1 MISHTEG
8 DGKRVS
14 SHRADVTGV
23 IATLLGAGTRCI
35 SILMHLSLSLSLSWR
50 GWLSARSE
58 SRRSSATSPGNGRRE
73 GHPRALSASASRR
86 LALAGGVS
94 LSVLVGG
101 LAFASVGALAAM
113 QYPLVRQLSSGLQE
127 PNGPVAVDGKT
138 GDVFVPD
145 TEGNQSVLRV
155 LNASGE
161 FVGTWAG
168 ANTPGASFGEHEIH
182 SVAADDASGD
192 VYVADRSN
200 SVVDVFEASGAYV
213 CQITGAGS
221 ATTSASECDGSAPG
235 TPHDAFGE
243 PNGVAVDQATGDVY
257 VSDST
262 NEVVDVFNS
271 AGRYLSQITGAST
284 PAGSFSEVRSM
295 AVDDV
300 SGDLLVADSGG
311 VVYVF
316 DAATGA
322 YLETWSGSAVSNPP
336 GAPSGSFGGSV
347 SVAVNDA
354 SGDVYVS
361 DSGDGVVDELESTGA
376 YVGQITGVPG
386 ALSSFLPQGVAVG
399 QSTGEVY
406 VYDAVGNAVDVFEGQ
421 QVVVPDVTTGAAS
434 EASAVGATLT
444 GAVNPDGVL
453 VSGCRFEYG
462 PTTSYGQSAACMEV
476 VGSGSGEVQVH
487 AVVAGLTPATT
498 YHFRLVA
505 SNANGTSYGSDETVP
520 TLPVPVIESAA
531 TKNVAA
537 ASADLTA
544 RINPEGYKTTYRFE
558 WGTSTAYGT
567 NVPAGEIAAGAA
579 GVSVTAHLVG
589 LSTDTTY
596 HWRVLATSQTG
607 TSVSSDHTF
616 VYETTGAGLP
626 DGRAYEMVTPS
637 VKNGAL
643 INTATLPSISEDGS
657 RVILTSLQCLA
668 GAESCTAV
676 LGREGQPYLFSRTS
690 SGWMMAALAPAATRY
705 APSTAWLANA
715 DTGDALFSM
724 ATAPAFEDD
733 WYTHEPGGSFED
745 VGPGNPPSAG
755 RLGPRFIDSLVHP
768 VATADLSHLV
778 WMATAEPVYL
788 WPFDGTISDGG
799 NSVYEY
805 AGAGNSQPVMVG
817 VTGPA
822 GSHDLV
828 DACGTE
834 ISGSDEKPGALSADG
849 RTVFF
854 TALSGGPGW
863 GGGCFGTGAN
873 AGTFVPVNE
882 LFARI
887 EGSRTASISERS
899 PLECTAATGC
909 AGSPASKA
917 NFEGASE
924 DGSKVFFTSTQRLT
938 DSASED
944 NNPRDTGLGT
954 GCDGTTA
961 VNGCNLYEYDFA
973 NPVGRNLLSA
983 SAGDSSGGGPR
994 VQGVMALSAD
1004 GSHVYFVARG
1014 VLTGVANDQGQIAQ
1028 DGSENLY
1035 VFERDAAFP
1044 AGHVAFVASL
1054 PESDSGEWG
1063 SGPLHADV
1071 SPDGRFLV
1079 FTSHGRLTADDRS
1092 TSGGAQVFMYDA
1104 QTGALTRVSVGNDG
1118 FNDNGNAGVGNAY
1131 VVPPVNFANQAG
1143 PERRD
1148 PTMSNDGS
1156 FVFFMSPIALTPGA
1170 IDDVRTDTTEQ
1181 GEALYAQNVY
1191 EYHQGHVYLISD
1203 GRDVSSDSLF
1213 ACANDQG
1220 DLSSVCLIG
1229 TDATGANVF
1238 FTTADPLVAADT
1250 DTQLDFYDARICTAA
1265 EPCVASSAPSVA
1277 SCQGEACHA
1286 AAGAEPVAPGAATV
1300 TFAGSGNLAPPA
1312 PAVKAKPKAKPK
1324 AKARHKPRAKR
1335 KAKGSARRRA
1345 RQTRNSHNRA
1355 RG

>member
-1 MISHTEG
+1 M
-8 DGKRVS
+8 
-14 SHRADVTGV
+14 
-23 IATLLGAGTRCI
+23 GA
-35 SILMHLSLSLSLSWR
+35 L
-50 GWLSARSE
+50 
-58 SRRSSATSPGNGRRE
+58 
-73 GHPRALSASASRR
+73 RR

-94 LSVLVGG
+94 LFVLVGG
-101 LAFASVGALAAM
+101 LVFASAGALAAL
-113 QYPLVRQLSSGLQE
+113 QYPLVRQFSSGLQE
-127 PNGPVAVDGKT
+127 PNGSGAVDGKT

-145 TEGNQSVLRV
+145 TEGNLSVLRV

-161 FVGTWAG
+161 LVGTWAG
-168 ANTPGASFGEHEIH
+168 ANTPSASFGEHYIY
-182 SVAADDASGD
+182 SVAADDATGD
-192 VYVADRSN
+192 VYVADRSHG
-200 SVVDVFEASGAYV
+200 VVDVFEASGVYV

-235 TPHDAFGE
+235 TPHGAFGE

-257 VSDST
+257 VSDSK
-262 NEVVDVFNS
+262 NEVVDVFDS

-311 VVYVF
+311 GVVYVF

-322 YLETWSGSAVSNPP
+322 YLETWSGSAASNPP
-336 GAPSGSFGGSV
+336 GAPSGSFGQGP

-361 DSGDGVVDELESTGA
+361 DESDGVVDELESTGA

-386 ALSSFLPQGVAVG
+386 ASSSFHPSGVAVG

-406 VYDAVGNAVDVFEGQ
+406 VYNSVGKAVDVFEGQ

-434 EASAVGATLT
+434 EASAVGATLN

-462 PTTSYGQSAACMEV
+462 TTTSYGQSTACAET

-487 AVVAGLTPATT
+487 AAVVDLTPATT

-505 SNANGTSYGSDETVP
+505 SNANGTNYGSDETVP

-567 NVPAGEIAAGAA
+567 SVPAGELVAGAA

-589 LSTDTTY
+589 LSAGTTY
-596 HWRVLATSQTG
+596 HWRVVATSQTG
-607 TSVSSDHTF
+607 TGISSDYTF
-616 VYETTGAGLP
+616 VYETAGVGLP
-626 DGRAYEMVTPS
+626 DGRAYEMVTPP
-637 VKNGAL
+637 VKDGAL
-643 INTATLPSISEDGS
+643 VNTNTLPSISEDGS
-657 RVILTSLQCLA
+657 RVILTSLQCFA
-668 GAESCTAV
+668 GAESCLAV

-690 SGWMMAALAPAATRY
+690 GGWTTTALAPPATRY
-705 APSTAWLANA
+705 APSNAWLADA

-733 WYTHEPGGSFED
+733 WYMRESDGSFVD
-745 VGPGNPPSAG
+745 VGPASPPSS
-755 RLGPRFIDSLVHP
+755 GPQGTGFDVSQEAYP
-768 VATADLSHLV
+768 VATADLSHV
-778 WMATAEPVYL
+778 IWMAPARPFGAALL
-788 WPFDGTISDGG
+788 WPFDSTSRSDGG
-799 NSVYEY
+799 YSVYEY
-805 AGAGNSQPVMVG
+805 AGSGNSQPVLVG

-822 GSHDLV
+822 GSTDLLSTCYTQIGG
-828 DACGTE
+828 D
-834 ISGSDEKPGALSADG
+834 SNLPGALSADG
-849 RTVFF
+849 RMVFF
-854 TALSGGPGW
+854 TARATGIGFTPA
-863 GGGCFGTGAN
+863 GGCFGSGAN
-873 AGTFVPVNE
+873 AGTFVPADE

-887 EGSRTASISERS
+887 ERSRTVSVSERS

-909 AGSPASKA
+909 ASSPAGDA
-917 NFEGASE
+917 EFEGAST
-924 DGSKVFFTSTQRLT
+924 DGSKVFFMSTQRLT

-944 NNPRDTGLGT
+944 NHLGDTADLESCHLTTGT
-954 GCDGTTA
+954 
-961 VNGCNLYEYDFA
+961 NGCNLYEYDFA
-973 NPVGRNLLSA
+973 NPVGRNLLA
-983 SAGDSSGGGPR
+983 VSAGDSSGGGPR
-994 VQGVMALSAD
+994 VQGVMALSGD

-1014 VLTGVANDQGQIAQ
+1014 VLTGVANGQGQVAQ
-1028 DGSENLY
+1028 DGADNLY

-1054 PESDSGEWG
+1054 PESDSREWI
-1063 SGPLHADV
+1063 SGPRYADV

-1079 FTSHGRLTADDRS
+1079 FTSHGRLTSDDTS

-1104 QTGALTRVSVGNDG
+1104 QTGALTRVSIGNDG
-1118 FNDNGNAGVGNAY
+1118 FNDNGNAGAGNAY
-1131 VVPPVNFANQAG
+1131 VVPPVNFAHQAG

-1156 FVFFMSPIALTPGA
+1156 FVFFMSPVALTAGA
-1170 IDDVRTDTTEQ
+1170 IDDVRTATTEQ
-1181 GEALYAQNVY
+1181 GETEYAQNVY
-1191 EYHQGHVYLISD
+1191 EYHEGHVYLISD
-1203 GRDVSSDSLF
+1203 GRDVSSDPLF
-1213 ACANDQG
+1213 ACAEDQG

-1229 TDATGANVF
+1229 TDASGANVF

-1250 DTQLDFYDARICTAA
+1250 DTQLDFYDARICTAG
-1265 EPCVASSAPSVA
+1265 EPCVASSASSVA
-1277 SCQGEACHA
+1277 SCQGEACHG
-1286 AAGAEPVAPGAATV
+1286 AAGTVPVAPDAATV
-1300 TFAGSGNLAPPA
+1300 TFAGPGNLAPPA
-1312 PAVKAKPKAKPK
+1312 PTVKAKPKA
-1324 AKARHKPRAKR
+1324 RHKLRAKR
-1335 KAKGSARRRA
+1335 KAKDRAKGSARRRA
-1345 RQTRNSHNRA
+1345 RQTRNSHNRV